1 MITHQHLY
9 FWKCFGQRPYLN
21 QCTLVFKVCCN
32 MLWCLFMER
41 QTVQVYQIA
50 YVYYMILFD
59 LVLTLDLLEEI
70 NVMVKHRW
78 AMRIAYN

>member
-1 MITHQHLY
+1 
-9 FWKCFGQRPYLN
+9 
-21 QCTLVFKVCCN
+21 
-32 MLWCLFMER
+32 MER

-70 NVMVKHRW
+70 NVMRKHCW